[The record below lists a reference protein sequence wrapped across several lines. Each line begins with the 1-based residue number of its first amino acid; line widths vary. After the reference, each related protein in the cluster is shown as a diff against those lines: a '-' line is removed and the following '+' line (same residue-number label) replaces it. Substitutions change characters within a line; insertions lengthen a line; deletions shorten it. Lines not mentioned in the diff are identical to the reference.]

1 MRVQIHAILQRD
13 FQNTAYRRC
22 EMNGFY
28 KLSAEI
34 IASLARSVAHDIQR
48 LYVLYVFSLLSSLP
62 DAVQPHVLIAPS
74 SSLSFL
80 FFSFTG
86 LFNSTRIQTTSIA
99 AFERFI
105 LT

>member
-48 LYVLYVFSLLSSLP
+48 LYVLYVFFTAILSPMLCNLSS
-62 DAVQPHVLIAPS
+62 
-74 SSLSFL
+74 
-80 FFSFTG
+80 
-86 LFNSTRIQTTSIA
+86 
-99 AFERFI
+99 
-105 LT
+105 

>member
-28 KLSAEI
+28 KLSTEI

-48 LYVLYVFSLLSSLP
+48 LYVLYVFSLLSSP
-62 DAVQPHVLIAPS
+62 RCCATSRPNCTIIIP
-74 SSLSFL
+74 L
-80 FFSFTG
+80 FSTFSFTG

>member
-34 IASLARSVAHDIQR
+34 IASLARCNSRHLASIHSICIFTT
-48 LYVLYVFSLLSSLP
+48 VLPSNAIELL
-62 DAVQPHVLIAPS
+62 VLIVPSS

-80 FFSFTG
+80 FFSFIS
-86 LFNSTRIQTTSIA
+86 LFHSTWKRRQL
-99 AFERFI
+99 RR
-105 LT
+105 

>member
-48 LYVLYVFSLLSSLP
+48 LYVLYVFSLLSSPRCCATSRPNCTIIIPLFS
-62 DAVQPHVLIAPS
+62 I
-74 SSLSFL
+74 FL
-80 FFSFTG
+80 FY
-86 LFNSTRIQTTSIA
+86 RPI
-99 AFERFI
+99 
-105 LT
+105 

>member
-48 LYVLYVFSLLSSLP
+48 LYVLYVFSLLSSP
-62 DAVQPHVLIAPS
+62 RCCATSRPNCTIIIP
-74 SSLSFL
+74 L
-80 FFSFTG
+80 F
-86 LFNSTRIQTTSIA
+86 SI
-99 AFERFI
+99 FFFYRPI
-105 LT
+105 